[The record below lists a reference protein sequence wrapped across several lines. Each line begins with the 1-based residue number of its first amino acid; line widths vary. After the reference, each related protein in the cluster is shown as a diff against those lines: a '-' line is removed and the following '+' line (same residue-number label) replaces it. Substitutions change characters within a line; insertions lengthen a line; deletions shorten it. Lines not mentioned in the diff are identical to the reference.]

1 MIVDLELKNSMC
13 FEKFNFK
20 GEYLRMKMVSN
31 SAGKLS

>member
-1 MIVDLELKNSMC
+1 MIVDLELKGSMH
-13 FEKFNFK
+13 FEQSNFK